1 MNYIFLNS
9 QSSEFS
15 IYDLHLTRCIARVC
29 CKSARHWLTAFPLAT
44 PHRQQMGAESA
55 TAIGTYDSCCVS
67 DACRR

>member
-29 CKSARHWLTAFPLAT
+29 CKSLADGFPPSNST
-44 PHRQQMGAESA
+44 QTTDGCGVSHGHRD
-55 TAIGTYDSCCVS
+55 I
-67 DACRR
+67 